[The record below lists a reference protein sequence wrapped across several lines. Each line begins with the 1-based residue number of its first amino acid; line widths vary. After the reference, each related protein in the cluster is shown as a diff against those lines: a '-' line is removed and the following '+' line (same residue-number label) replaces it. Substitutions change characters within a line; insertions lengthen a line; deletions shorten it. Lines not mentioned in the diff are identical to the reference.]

1 MVSPWSASCRRE
13 LDNRGHQLLVDGIH
27 LIDVDVGDFLVVLHV
42 EARVV
47 ALIPGSATTSP
58 PPSMLV
64 DRKML
69 IKRSTLSGTFGL
81 A

>member
-1 MVSPWSASCRRE
+1 LR
-13 LDNRGHQLLVDGIH
+13 NRGHQLLVDGIH
-27 LIDVDVGDFLVVLHV
+27 LVDVDVGDFLVLLQV

-47 ALIPGSATTSP
+47 TLVTGSATTSP
-58 PPSMLV
+58 PPNTLS

-69 IKRSTLSGTFGL
+69 MKRSTFSGTFGL